1 MNRKLTNI
9 FVVPPISVLD
19 IRQKYWKDRKREWLQ
34 QNIHE
39 LNGRDDNLLKSSDL
53 LKTKTKSTSYFD
65 PVLCE
70 IIYKWF
76 SKETDLVFDRFSGGS
91 VRGVVSGMLNRNYV
105 GVDCRDIQLDANRI
119 KVNELKLNNNITYYN
134 EINIPD
140 DIKYDLFFTCPP
152 YFNLEKYSDLEND
165 LSNMSEDLFY
175 ETYSNILYNS
185 LINLKD
191 NRFAVI
197 VIGDVRRSDGTY
209 INLIGRTIDIMTN
222 VCGLKFYN
230 EMILLQEPATAAMR
244 SFNFMN
250 SSRKIAKC
258 HQQVLV
264 FIKGDINETVDRL
277 DKFNINNNQYEN
289 NKYF

>member
-1 MNRKLTNI
+1 MSKIVLRGENKHKVRVCYTYLLVEYTLMDITKDI
-9 FVVPPISVLD
+9 EFVNKHIDSVFNKIMQDGFVLNLIYNTTQKINNSIIGRVFLNTVD
-19 IRQKYWKDRKREWLQ
+19 I
-34 QNIHE
+34 I
-39 LNGRDDNLLKSSDL
+39 
-53 LKTKTKSTSYFD
+53 TSE
-65 PVLCE
+65 V
-70 IIYKWF
+70 
-76 SKETDLVFDRFSGGS
+76 
-91 VRGVVSGMLNRNYV
+91 
-105 GVDCRDIQLDANRI
+105 
-119 KVNELKLNNNITYYN
+119 
-134 EINIPD
+134 
-140 DIKYDLFFTCPP
+140 
-152 YFNLEKYSDLEND
+152 
-165 LSNMSEDLFY
+165 
-175 ETYSNILYNS
+175 LYN
-185 LINLKD
+185 
-191 NRFAVI
+191 
-197 VIGDVRRSDGTY
+197 GTY